1 MGALDG
7 VRVIELAGIG
17 PGPFC
22 GMMLAD
28 MGAEVIRVD
37 RASEVTGGDPEQPP
51 RDVLARGRRS
61 IGVDLKHPEGRETVL
76 RLVESADLFFEG
88 FRPGVAERLG
98 VGPGDCLGRNPAL
111 VYGRMTGWGQD
122 GPYASAAGH
131 DINYI
136 ALAGVLAHI
145 GRGHTGPVPPL
156 NLVGDFGGGGMYL
169 AFGMVCA
176 LVEARNSG
184 RGQVVDAAMVD
195 GAASLMS
202 AFFGMMSS
210 GFHQPQRG
218 VNLLDTGAHF
228 YDVYQ
233 CSDGEWIAL
242 GAIEPQFY
250 AEMLERLGLDPDEF
264 ATQYDRAQWPTLSEK
279 VAQVVATRTRD
290 QWDSALAGTDV
301 CYAPVLSAFE
311 AVEHPHNVARSTFV
325 DVAGVVQPSPAP
337 RFSRTPGEIR
347 RPPSHAGQHTD
358 EILAEAGFDADAVV
372 ALRTTGAIA

>member
-28 MGAEVIRVD
+28 MGADVIRVD
-37 RASEVTGGDPEQPP
+37 RSVAVTGGDPEQPP
-51 RDVLARGRRS
+51 RDILARGRRS

-76 RLVESADLFFEG
+76 RLVEGADLCFEG

-98 VGPGDCLGRNPAL
+98 VGPEDCLARNPAL

-136 ALAGVLAHI
+136 ALAGVLAHL
-145 GRGHTGPVPPL
+145 GRVDSGPVPPL

-176 LVEARNSG
+176 LVEVRGSG

-233 CSDGEWIAL
+233 CADGEWISL
-242 GAIEPQFY
+242 GAIETQFY
-250 AEMLERLGLDPDEF
+250 TEMVERLGLDPDEF
-264 ATQYDRAQWPTLSEK
+264 AAQTDREQWPALKAK

-290 QWDSALAGTDV
+290 QWDAVLTGTDV
-301 CYAPVLSAFE
+301 CYAPVLSATE
-311 AVEHPHNVARSTFV
+311 AIGHPHNVARGTFV
-325 DVAGVVQPSPAP
+325 DVAGVIQPGPAP
-337 RFSRTPGEIR
+337 RFSLTPGEIR

-358 EILAEAGFDADAVV
+358 EILAEAGFDTEAVV
-372 ALRTTGAIA
+372 ALRAAGAVA

>member
-28 MGAEVIRVD
+28 MGADVIRVD
-37 RASEVTGGDPEQPP
+37 RSAAVTGGDPEQPP
-51 RDVLARGRRS
+51 RDILARGRRS

-76 RLVESADLFFEG
+76 GLVEGADLCFEG

-98 VGPGDCLGRNPAL
+98 VGPEDCLARNPAL

-136 ALAGVLAHI
+136 ALAGVLAHL
-145 GRGHTGPVPPL
+145 GRVDTGPVPPL

-176 LVEARNSG
+176 LVEARGSG

-210 GFHQPQRG
+210 GFHQSQRG

-233 CSDGEWIAL
+233 CADGEWISL

-250 AEMLERLGLDPDEF
+250 VEMLERLGLDPDEF
-264 ATQYDRAQWPTLSEK
+264 AAQHDRAQWPALKAK

-290 QWDSALAGTDV
+290 QWDAALTGTDV
-301 CYAPVLSAFE
+301 CYAPVLSATE
-311 AVEHPHNVARSTFV
+311 AVGHPHNVARGTFV
-325 DVAGVVQPSPAP
+325 DVAGVIQPGPAP
-337 RFSRTPGEIR
+337 RFSLTPGEIR

-358 EILAEAGFDADAVV
+358 EILAEAGFDAEAVV
-372 ALRTTGAIA
+372 ALRAAGAVA